1 MVEQE
6 RTDGAVVQAHGE
18 FSGGA
23 ILATTDSARQIQEPV
38 DGAAS
43 IRSTSLQ
50 APGRSACVQRIVRLA
65 ALLSERSTW
74 QMNSDSLK
82 SKPRN
87 CLRSMQAQL
96 TQHAGQCAQRRLG
109 PKVID
114 VRGDSR
120 YRILQRWDSSAGTQH
135 QPHVAEEKR
144 DQPPAALSQ
153 CGGWGDYNA
162 HAQQQQC
169 RT

>member
-1 MVEQE
+1 
-6 RTDGAVVQAHGE
+6 
-18 FSGGA
+18 
-23 ILATTDSARQIQEPV
+23 
-38 DGAAS
+38 
-43 IRSTSLQ
+43 
-50 APGRSACVQRIVRLA
+50 
-65 ALLSERSTW
+65 
-74 QMNSDSLK
+74 MNSDSLK

-144 DQPPAALSQ
+144 DQPPAALESVQRLGRLQCTCTAAAVPHLNSGLKVATGKSVSSSVASWRSLSSEPRTSSLASPDLSTTYSQ
-153 CGGWGDYNA
+153 SNSEGSSP
-162 HAQQQQC
+162 
-169 RT
+169 